1 MYYRVDFRCDDRD
14 PLQRELDRLY
24 DYADDVE
31 TRVLHRLRLNL
42 FFRLL
47 GGLAG
52 QRVVTRF
59 DSALDVGCNAGVYS
73 KILSDYGFRRVVG
86 IDIDGQQVAK
96 AQAAFAMASAE
107 RTIEFHVA
115 NAEELDRAR
124 QYDFILCTEVI
135 EHTGRPERVVANIAA
150 ALAPGG
156 AAVVTLPNAFSLP
169 YTLARVAYRLK
180 GTARDPVFEDH
191 LKYPF
196 WRALRL
202 FDAHGLE
209 VIRTTGTNLFFD
221 ARLLK
226 ALAPTPLLAPVSRVQ
241 FALARRW
248 PLKYAA
254 MFFFMVLKHRA
265 AARGSP

>member
-1 MYYRVDFRCDDRD
+1 MFYRVDFRCDGRD
-14 PLQRELDRLY
+14 PLQQELDRLY

-47 GGLAG
+47 GELIER
-52 QRVVTRF
+52 RVVARF

-73 KILSDYGFRRVVG
+73 KILSDYGFRRVLGV
-86 IDIDGQQVAK
+86 DIDEQQVGRAR
-96 AQAAFAMASAE
+96 AAFATTSPE

-124 QYDFILCTEVI
+124 QFDFILCTEVI
-135 EHTGRPERVVANIAA
+135 EHTRRPERVVENVAA

-156 AAVVTLPNAFSLP
+156 IAVVTMPNAFSLP
-169 YTLARVAYRLK
+169 YALASATHRLK
-180 GTARDPVFEDH
+180 GRPPDPVLEDH

-209 VIRTTGTNLFFD
+209 VIRTTGTNLFFN
-221 ARLLK
+221 ARLLRG
-226 ALAPTPLLAPVSRVQ
+226 LARTPLLAPVSRAQ

-254 MFFFMVLKHRA
+254 MFFFMVLRRRA
-265 AARGSP
+265 ASDGPP